1 MKKEDYIKPEITVI
15 SAEPLMPLA
24 VSFTPDT
31 DESEE
36 DADAHSPFSNSL
48 RALRSLRALKA
59 LKTLKTLKTQLPLFY
74 ITFAP

>member
-1 MKKEDYIKPEITVI
+1 MMKKEDYIKPEITVI

-36 DADAHSPFSNSL
+36 DADNAAAKP
-48 RALRSLRALKA
+48 
-59 LKTLKTLKTQLPLFY
+59 TLPVFD
-74 ITFAP
+74 IWEEEM

>member
-1 MKKEDYIKPEITVI
+1 MIKKEDYIKPEITVI

-36 DADAHSPFSNSL
+36 DADNAAAKP
-48 RALRSLRALKA
+48 
-59 LKTLKTLKTQLPLFY
+59 TLPVFD
-74 ITFAP
+74 IWEEEEM